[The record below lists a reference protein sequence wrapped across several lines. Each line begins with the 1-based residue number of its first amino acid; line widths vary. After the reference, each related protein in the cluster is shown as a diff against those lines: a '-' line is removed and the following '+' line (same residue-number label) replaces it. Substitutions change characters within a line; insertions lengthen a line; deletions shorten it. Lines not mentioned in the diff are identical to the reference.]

1 MFKVQMIV
9 AATAGLTQAA
19 WTPSA
24 NNLGYFGWRAYHVKD
39 ADVKLAE
46 LWDEVMRDTTP
57 AEVPYELLDDFFS
70 QDMNVTL
77 CRPADELK
85 TGI

>member
-1 MFKVQMIV
+1 MIV

-19 WTPSA
+19 WVPSA
-24 NNLGYFGWRAYHVKD
+24 ANIGYFGWRQFRTKN

-46 LWDEVMRDTTP
+46 LWDECTRDTTP

-70 QDMNVTL
+70 
-77 CRPADELK
+77 
-85 TGI
+85 